1 MTGLAPYLAWWA
13 AAAPDSGSGG
23 LDATPIVVA
32 LIAATAASVPG
43 ILAWRASSRANATSD
58 RKVDAEAFDRAA
70 ALYDKALAAAERETE
85 RLRSQ
90 VERINAQLAQEMDV
104 SNVLRNQVRTLES
117 QVRTLES
124 LVAELRSVR
133 AGAAGGEAAGPA

>member
-90 VERINAQLAQEMDV
+90 VERINAQLAQENEKEPRFP
-104 SNVLRNQVRTLES
+104 SKN
-117 QVRTLES
+117 
-124 LVAELRSVR
+124 AENAVV
-133 AGAAGGEAAGPA
+133 AGASSAQDRI